1 MLQENMVSRLCS
13 LYGLKQ
19 APLCLNMKINN
30 VMMSAGFKRSLSE
43 FGLYS
48 KIVNDEVILV
58 ALYVDDLLI
67 LTNNMA
73 LIDQVKLLLNS
84 SFNMKD
90 LGLVNTFLGMKIL
103 HSLNGIS
110 LHLNKYLNNALQ
122 DFSMTGCN

>member
-1 MLQENMVSRLCS
+1 MLILQENMVFRLCKS

-84 SFNMKD
+84 SFKMKD
-90 LGLVNTFLGMKIL
+90 LGLVNTFLGMKIS

-110 LHLNKYLNNALQ
+110 LHLNKYLNNAL
-122 DFSMTGCN
+122 